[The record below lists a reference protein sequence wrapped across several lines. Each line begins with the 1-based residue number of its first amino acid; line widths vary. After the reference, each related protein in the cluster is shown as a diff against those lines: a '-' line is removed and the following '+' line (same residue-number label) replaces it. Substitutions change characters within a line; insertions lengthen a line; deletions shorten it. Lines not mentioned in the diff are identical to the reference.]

1 MRSIKS
7 FITRHKQSV
16 SFVALILFSIL
27 LLLITSKSI
36 ELQPKRIGQGFISI
50 FQKAVTGISD
60 WVGNTVNSIGELKHT
75 KKELEEYKE
84 QLLVYERMSRE
95 SFLLKQEIQQLR
107 KLLHFSQQTEYKNI
121 ASEVVARQPGNIF
134 SLITLN
140 KGEKDGVKRYMP
152 VVAQNHGLTGLVGK
166 VITVS
171 NSSCT
176 VIPLFNEDSYVA
188 ARLEK
193 TRYEGIVN
201 GEGEFSDLI
210 SMQHVNKI
218 AIRDIQYGDIV
229 VTSGLGKVFP
239 KGIPIGRVRSIKSES
254 AETSIGLKI
263 EPLIDFSRLE
273 FVLIL
278 GPGE

>member
-7 FITRHKQSV
+7 FITKHKQGV

-60 WVGNTVNSIGELKHT
+60 WVGNTVNSIGELKNT

-95 SFLLKQEIQQLR
+95 SFLLKQELQHLR
-107 KLLHFSQQTEYKNI
+107 ELLHFSQQTEYKNI
-121 ASEVVARQPGNIF
+121 AAEVVARQPGNIF

-171 NSSCT
+171 TSSCT

-210 SMQHVNKI
+210 SMQHVQKI
-218 AIRDIQYGDIV
+218 AIRDIQYGDIII
-229 VTSGLGKVFP
+229 TSGLGKVFP
-239 KGIPIGRVRSIKSES
+239 KGIPIGRVRSMKSES
-254 AETSIGLKI
+254 AETSVELKI
-263 EPLIDFSRLE
+263 EPVIDFSRLE

-278 GPGE
+278 GTGE